1 MSILFNAYI
10 HLPQI
15 ESQYNNN
22 TSPPTIHTTTNTTN
36 SITNTDIYFYSDV
49 NVIIPLDNSSSS
61 TTIQNI
67 NSNTLSSKP
76 QIQSTFELHHKKSIY
91 MLLL

>member
-36 SITNTDIYFYSDV
+36 STTNTDINFYSDM